1 MADVREAVIAL
12 GIDIDIAEA
21 FESLDRAQDAHREI
35 IAAFLRDA
43 ARAGVGPPPPSYS
56 RREWLTQVFVR
67 EEDDSL
73 AEAAMWRLMHARE
86 NDLTIG
92 RDPEAQ
98 PLAGLYTLMQHTD
111 IEELREAG
119 RLDVLA
125 RMARKMQGD
134 AHARMRLWT
143 SAIDSTPQE
152 AADLIQHYIATTDF
166 IQTPNCADV
175 GNVSDQ
181 SRRVVSAVCEARP
194 EIAEPVLRN
203 ALAMEVSGPDPRQQ
217 TMQHMKYSV
226 LSWAAANPQT
236 AAENISP
243 QIMQRALTVR
253 DNNRTGMGL
262 SSTTYK
268 QSRDTNA
275 ALRIARAYAESPDAR
290 RLVQGVIDDAARVRL
305 TEHGCELA
313 SDLVDTTRP
322 HGFNTQILAQHVR
335 TIQEQRRRESAGYYL
350 EAAVT
355 EQTSETWSAFINR
368 RWGAVSTGDVVSEL
382 RRLPTE
388 KSTAVL
394 ETLGDAALQ
403 EVAAPT
409 APKFDALAMLAQDMN
424 APTET
429 RQAAQAQL
437 RRVVDSVKPQDLS
450 HAAARRLRRLFP

>member
-1 MADVREAVIAL
+1 
-12 GIDIDIAEA
+12 
-21 FESLDRAQDAHREI
+21 
-35 IAAFLRDA
+35 
-43 ARAGVGPPPPSYS
+43 
-56 RREWLTQVFVR
+56 
-67 EEDDSL
+67 
-73 AEAAMWRLMHARE
+73 
-86 NDLTIG
+86 
-92 RDPEAQ
+92 
-98 PLAGLYTLMQHTD
+98 
-111 IEELREAG
+111 
-119 RLDVLA
+119 
-125 RMARKMQGD
+125 
-134 AHARMRLWT
+134 
-143 SAIDSTPQE
+143 
-152 AADLIQHYIATTDF
+152 
-166 IQTPNCADV
+166 
-175 GNVSDQ
+175 
-181 SRRVVSAVCEARP
+181 
-194 EIAEPVLRN
+194 
-203 ALAMEVSGPDPRQQ
+203 
-217 TMQHMKYSV
+217 
-226 LSWAAANPQT
+226 
-236 AAENISP
+236 
-243 QIMQRALTVR
+243 
-253 DNNRTGMGL
+253 MGL